1 MMEEKIVL
9 LRNKGKIDP
18 KSAAEY
24 RKTGGYEAL
33 RKAVSMEG
41 AEIIE
46 ELKAA
51 GLRGRG
57 GAGFPTF
64 RKLQFAYDAPG
75 EVKYM
80 SATQMRASREPTRTG
95 FYSAPIHVR
104 C

>member
-57 GAGFPTF
+57 GAGV
-64 RKLQFAYDAPG
+64 APRA
-75 EVKYM
+75 
-80 SATQMRASREPTRTG
+80 AT
-95 FYSAPIHVR
+95 
-104 C
+104 